1 MPQAPMIC
9 EKIPICHR
17 FTKRVFNQVS
27 MATVC
32 DLTTVEYFMNFKS
45 PGSQSVYLG
54 DCVLLYAARR
64 LLVVTFACIV
74 ILNHVESP
82 IQTALVAELCQELLG
97 NICRAGLAQVTTVTV
112 TALLAQAST
121 VTLPTVFTQM
131 SIVTVT
137 TF

>member
-54 DCVLLYAARR
+54 DCVLF
-64 LLVVTFACIV
+64 FACIV

-97 NICRAGLAQVTTVTV
+97 NICRASLAQVTTVTV